1 MLSFKKWE
9 QLFIFCRSP
18 FNIYTNHQSLQY
30 FAIKRQLNA
39 R

>member
-9 QLFIFCRSP
+9 QFFIFCRSF
-18 FNIYTNHQSLQY
+18 FNIYTDYQSLQY
-30 FAIKRQLNA
+30 FVTKRQLNA

>member
-9 QLFIFCRSP
+9 QLFISCRSP
-18 FNIYTNHQSLQY
+18 FDIYTDYQSLQY

-39 R
+39 Y